1 MTALASNSMKARSI
15 RLALVARRFVQRE
28 LGDSD
33 ARGITSGD
41 RFAIE
46 WFDAIVGYEEV
57 AVESL

>member
-1 MTALASNSMKARSI
+1 MKARSI